1 MSDSLEHKLAEFRDL
16 VQKRLLE
23 ISSKPAPVSFY
34 TPVRYTLES
43 GGKRLRPVL
52 VLLST
57 EAAGGRARQA
67 LDCAVAVELMH
78 NFTLVHDDIM
88 DHDSLRRG
96 RPTVHVKWDE
106 ETAILAGDRLVA
118 LAFRELFRCLSPKL
132 QEIGRV
138 FSEGILE
145 VCEGQA
151 LDKEFETR
159 DSVSREEYF
168 DMIGKKTARL
178 FAVSCEMG
186 ALAADAGDQQVK
198 ALREFGWNLGLAFQ
212 IQDDLLDVVSSASVS
227 GKPQG
232 SDVRSRK
239 KTFLFIHAV
248 ENSQGEKSRWLVDL
262 YKRGNL
268 SSEDVESVVRL
279 FHESGAVAAAEAVTA
294 ELLTE
299 AQRSLAALPPSEARS
314 QLESLTNQLL
324 GRRA

>member
-1 MSDSLEHKLAEFRDL
+1 MDNTFETTLTRVRNL
-16 VQKRLLE
+16 VQQRLLE
-23 ISSKPAPVSFY
+23 LSSKSAPVSFY
-34 TPVRYTLES
+34 APVRYTLEA
-43 GGKRLRPVL
+43 GGKRLRPLLVVL
-52 VLLST
+52 SA
-57 EAAGGRARQA
+57 EAAGGRLEQA
-67 LDCAVAVELMH
+67 FDCAVAVELMH

-106 ETAILAGDRLVA
+106 ETAILAGDGLVA
-118 LAFRELFRCLSPKL
+118 LAFRELFRCSSPRL

-159 DSVSREEYF
+159 ASVSREEYF
-168 DMIGKKTARL
+168 EMIGKKTARL

-186 ALAADAGDQQVK
+186 ALAANAGNDAVH

-227 GKPQG
+227 GKPQA

-239 KTFLFIHAV
+239 KTFLFIHAL
-248 ENSQGEKSRWLVDL
+248 QHAPREKREWLLDL
-262 YKRGNL
+262 YQRGNL
-268 SSEDVESVVRL
+268 SAADVDQVVEL
-279 FHESGAVAAAEAVTA
+279 FHDSGAVSAAESVTA
-294 ELLTE
+294 ELLE
-299 AQRSLAALPPSEARS
+299 K
-314 QLESLTNQLL
+314 
-324 GRRA
+324 